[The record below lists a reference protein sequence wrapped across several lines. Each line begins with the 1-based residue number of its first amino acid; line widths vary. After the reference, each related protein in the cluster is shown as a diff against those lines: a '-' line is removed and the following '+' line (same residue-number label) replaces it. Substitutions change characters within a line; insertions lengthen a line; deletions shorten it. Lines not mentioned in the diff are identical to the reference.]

1 MHRIYRVAV
10 LSALVAVTAFGQDR
24 SLWRTASEVDQGSR
38 GSMVGTVTDIS
49 AGRDQF
55 TIIPDADNNGSLLVT
70 SDAISTQYSGFGG
83 VINGKPEIYTGST
96 GFPNIRL
103 GDRVEVRGIGS
114 ARAEM
119 RADVVTLLGRT
130 TPATQVGVGSTRP
143 SGTVATPMSAPPTS
157 ATDPVG
163 RVEGTVRQISPDDY
177 RLVLETDER
186 RMITVRGTSSTPVY
200 FNGNTYRIRNIE
212 VGDRLRVEP
221 MSTSA
226 TNDLR
231 ARSIDVLQSVGDA
244 PSTPTTNRSVAQI
257 TGRVTRVDRTNNVV
271 RIDTGRGEVRI
282 DLATAVDS
290 SSRRVRASDVKVGDQ
305 LEVSGTYGTT
315 SDLFLASTVTFDDD
329 NVADGSGTSNTPLP
343 GDRDQE
349 LVTVTIY
356 GSVAESL
363 KVAPQLT
370 VRETQSGRAIRIW
383 VLDDFAV
390 RSRTGAYVAAE
401 TLKEGDNVTVKAYRD
416 VNGDYIAQV
425 IRIR

>member
-38 GSMVGTVTDIS
+38 GSMVGTVTDIN

-55 TIIPDADNNGSLLVT
+55 TIIPDQDNNGSLLVSADT
-70 SDAISTQYSGFGG
+70 ISTQYSGFGD

-103 GDRVEVRGIGS
+103 GDRVEVRGVGNG
-114 ARAEM
+114 RASV
-119 RADVVTLLGRT
+119 RADVVTLLGRN
-130 TPATQVGVGSTRP
+130 TPASQVGVGTTRP
-143 SGTVATPMSAPPTS
+143 TGTISTPTAAPPPS
-157 ATDPVG
+157 ANDRVG

-177 RLVLETDER
+177 RLVLETDR
-186 RMITVRGTSSTPVY
+186 REMVTVRGTSSTPVY

-212 VGDRLRVEP
+212 VGDRIRVEP
-221 MSTSA
+221 ESTSA

-231 ARSIDVLQSVGDA
+231 ARSVDVLQSVGDA

-271 RIDTGRGEVRI
+271 RLDTGRGEVRI

-290 SSRRVRASDVKVGDQ
+290 SSRRVRATDVQVGDQ
-305 LEVSGTYGTT
+305 LQVSGTYGAT
-315 SDLFLASTVTFDDD
+315 SDLFLASTVTFGDDTT
-329 NVADGSGTSNTPLP
+329 AGGASSGTPLP
-343 GDRDQE
+343 ADRDQE
-349 LVTVTIY
+349 LVSVTIY

-370 VRETQSGRAIRIW
+370 VRETQSGRAVRIW

-416 VNGDYIAQV
+416 VSGDYIAQV

>member
-1 MHRIYRVAV
+1 
-10 LSALVAVTAFGQDR
+10 
-24 SLWRTASEVDQGSR
+24 
-38 GSMVGTVTDIS
+38 
-49 AGRDQF
+49 
-55 TIIPDADNNGSLLVT
+55 
-70 SDAISTQYSGFGG
+70 
-83 VINGKPEIYTGST
+83 
-96 GFPNIRL
+96 
-103 GDRVEVRGIGS
+103 
-114 ARAEM
+114 
-119 RADVVTLLGRT
+119 
-130 TPATQVGVGSTRP
+130 
-143 SGTVATPMSAPPTS
+143 
-157 ATDPVG
+157 
-163 RVEGTVRQISPDDY
+163 
-177 RLVLETDER
+177 
-186 RMITVRGTSSTPVY
+186 
-200 FNGNTYRIRNIE
+200 
-212 VGDRLRVEP
+212 

-329 NVADGSGTSNTPLP
+329 NVADGNGPSNTPLP
-343 GDRDQE
+343 ADRDQE

>member
-1 MHRIYRVAV
+1 MHRISRVAV
-10 LSALVAVTAFGQDR
+10 LSALLAVTAFGQDR
-24 SLWRTASEVDQGSR
+24 SLWRTSSDVDQGSR
-38 GSMVGTVTDIS
+38 GAIVGTVTDIS

-55 TIIPDADNNGSLLVT
+55 TLIPDADNNGSLLVT
-70 SDAISTQYSGFGG
+70 SDSVSTQYSGFGS
-83 VINGKPEIYTGST
+83 VINGKPEIYTGAT

-103 GDRVEVRGIGS
+103 GDRVEVRGIGT

-157 ATDPVG
+157 ANDPIG
-163 RVEGTVRQISPDDY
+163 RIEGTVRQVSPDDY
-177 RLVLETDER
+177 RLVLETDDR

-231 ARSIDVLQSVGDA
+231 ARAIDVLQSVGDA

-257 TGRVTRVDRTNNVV
+257 AGRVTRVDRTNNVV

-290 SSRRVRASDVKVGDQ
+290 SSRRVRATDVQVGDQ
-305 LEVSGTYGTT
+305 LQVSGTYGAT
-315 SDLFLASTVTFDDD
+315 SDLFVASTVTFADDTSAPPPD
-329 NVADGSGTSNTPLP
+329 NGSTLP
-343 GDRDQE
+343 ADRDQE

-356 GSVAESL
+356 GSVTESL
-363 KVAPQLT
+363 RVAPQLT
-370 VRETQSGRAIRIW
+370 VRETTSGRATRIW

-390 RSRTGAYVAAE
+390 RSKTGAYVAAE
-401 TLKEGDNVTVKAYRD
+401 TLKEGDTVTVKAYRD
-416 VNGDYIAQV
+416 VSGDYIAQV